1 LGNFCYIC
9 FIKFQQTMLNHTT
22 FPTAL
27 LAGNSRLTIT
37 NPVTGQWI
45 KVKMKRRKDRET
57 GKPGNCYFLSLALLQ
72 DGDLG
77 HRYVGAYFADSGRFK
92 PGRDASAREVQI
104 AEFLIRAIRNPQL
117 LQSAEIEHCGKCF
130 ACGRTLTVPESIRS
144 GWGPEC
150 FTRQF
155 GDLRMRPLAEF
166 GLLDPVG

>member
-1 LGNFCYIC
+1 LFE
-9 FIKFQQTMLNHTT
+9 KFLLYLLYQLIYQIMLNHTT
-22 FPTAL
+22 FPAAL

-57 GKPGNCYFLSLALLQ
+57 GKPGNCYFLQLALLQ
-72 DGDLG
+72 DGDFG

-92 PGRDASAREVQI
+92 PGQDASAREVQI
-104 AEFLIRAIRNPQL
+104 AEFLIRAIKAPQL
-117 LQSAEIEHCGKCF
+117 LQAAEIEHCGKCV

-155 GDLRMRPLAEF
+155 GDPSLRPLARL
-166 GLLDPVG
+166 GLFD